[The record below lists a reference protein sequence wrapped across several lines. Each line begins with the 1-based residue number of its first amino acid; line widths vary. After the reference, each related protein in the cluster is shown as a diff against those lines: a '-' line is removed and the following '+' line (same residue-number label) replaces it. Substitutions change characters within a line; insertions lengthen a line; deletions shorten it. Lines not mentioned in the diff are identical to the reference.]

1 MLAFIVF
8 VIFRYCIQILVVIIL
23 YYRTLLLA
31 LHFIISLWLLQVY
44 IQIEYNK
51 FIKPKKYI

>member
-31 LHFIISLWLLQVY
+31 LHFIIFLWLLQVY

-51 FIKPKKYI
+51 FIKQK